1 MLLQHPSLLITDD
14 DSNFRETLRLVLERR
29 GYRTLLAAN
38 GEEALDIVKRVDV
51 HLALL
56 DMHMPKLT
64 GLETM
69 RRVKQLH
76 SRLPCILLSAR
87 LDDALIQQARLAEAF
102 SVLSKPIS
110 RDTLTATVELAIR
123 RTYEDGDDHMS
134 RCDDP
139 RPSAPPQ
146 RRF

>member
-1 MLLQHPSLLITDD
+1 MILQHPSLLITDD
-14 DSNFRETLRLVLERR
+14 DSSFRETLRFVLERR

-38 GEEALDIVKRVDV
+38 GEEALEILKHSDV

-64 GLETM
+64 GLETL
-69 RRVKQLH
+69 RRVRQMH

-87 LDDALIQQARLAEAF
+87 LDDALIQQARIAEAF

-110 RDTLTATVELAIR
+110 RDTLTSTVELAIR
-123 RTYEDGDDHMS
+123 RTYEDPSDHLLPP
-134 RCDDP
+134 DQGP
-139 RPSAPPQ
+139 QLPPQ